1 MRGFALD
8 NDSAAWLIPTLQ
20 ANQFAPFELFL
31 KRGEIRHGVG
41 VLYGKDGELMSP
53 ASIREKVEASREK
66 AGAIGDPG
74 GALESSWSMERKTAS
89 DPPRS
94 IPSCQAALR
103 LAVEGQEPF
112 QPLSSRWD
120 HLVLS

>member
-53 ASIREKVEASREK
+53 ASIREKRVSQQGKSGSNR
-66 AGAIGDPG
+66 
-74 GALESSWSMERKTAS
+74 
-89 DPPRS
+89 
-94 IPSCQAALR
+94 
-103 LAVEGQEPF
+103 
-112 QPLSSRWD
+112 
-120 HLVLS
+120 